1 MLFFKPSTIATIA
14 SIALFALLFPLVVF
28 LVVSPKPKELE
39 ATCDNGTLKY
49 ALQDCVTDL
58 LTNGRFDNFN
68 ALQVKVVPQ
77 NSHLIVTESNNWSFS
92 HFFRLL
98 VAALLSTASVWL
110 RR

>member
-1 MLFFKPSTIATIA
+1 MLFCKPSTIATIA
-14 SIALFALLFPLVVF
+14 SMAFFALLFLLIVF

-39 ATCDNGTLKY
+39 TTCDYGPFKY

-77 NSHLIVTESNNWSFS
+77 NSHYIVTKS
-92 HFFRLL
+92 
-98 VAALLSTASVWL
+98 
-110 RR
+110 